1 MRDANDL
8 LFDDRAGVQFG
19 SDIVA
24 GRPDDLY
31 AAFESRMIRF
41 RPDKRR
47 QKRMVDI
54 DDPVREG
61 FDHPFRNDLHVTRQ
75 HDEVDLMFG
84 QQLHFGA
91 FLLLLVLL
99 VDRENVERDIETSA
113 DVFQFGVIAD
123 NQRDLHVPLSGRVA
137 GEHIVQAVRHFRNE
151 DRHLRLRARKIEP
164 EGHLVFLR
172 IERIKIVLDLLFR
185 NQKTV
190 QIPAYTHEKHVFGM
204 VYVLVE
210 VNDIAFV
217 YRDKVR
223 NF

>member
-1 MRDANDL
+1 M
-8 LFDDRAGVQFG
+8 
-19 SDIVA
+19 
-24 GRPDDLY
+24 
-31 AAFESRMIRF
+31 
-41 RPDKRR
+41 
-47 QKRMVDI
+47 
-54 DDPVREG
+54 
-61 FDHPFRNDLHVTRQ
+61 
-75 HDEVDLMFG
+75 
-84 QQLHFGA
+84 
-91 FLLLLVLL
+91 
-99 VDRENVERDIETSA
+99 
-113 DVFQFGVIAD
+113 FQFGVIAD
-123 NQRDLHVPLSGRVA
+123 NQRDLYVPLSGRVA

-223 NF
+223 NFCQNTLFVRAIQ